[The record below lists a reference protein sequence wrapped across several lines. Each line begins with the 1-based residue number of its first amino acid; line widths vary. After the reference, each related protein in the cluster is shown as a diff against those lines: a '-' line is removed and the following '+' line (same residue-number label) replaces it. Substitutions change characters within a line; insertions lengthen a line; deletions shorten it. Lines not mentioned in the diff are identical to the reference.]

1 MITLEEGPSG
11 FSLGS
16 LVFYIYMKRRDNVAL
31 KKLIYRLCGLPPFLQ
46 FVLEWIVDT
55 AVALQ

>member
-46 FVLEWIVDT
+46 FVLE
-55 AVALQ
+55 